1 MKKNTTYSLVT
12 FLFAI
17 VLLSSLNSCVT
28 AKKLTY
34 FNNIVRDSTSVIQI
48 NKLET
53 VIANNDL
60 LSINISTPDAA
71 TTSIL
76 NSQFAI
82 NESQAQGGVS
92 GYLVDEKGVIKIP
105 LIGTIKAAGLTKS
118 QLAASITS
126 TLLSKKVAID
136 PIVNVRLINFKVTVL
151 GEVTRPGVFP
161 APNERMTLPEALGL
175 AGDLSPYGKRNN
187 VLLIREIGGKRIYKR
202 FSLNKDQLFDP
213 EIYNLQNQDII
224 YVEPNDARAAAGDRT
239 TQLLPIFFSAASLLL
254 VIYTQFIR

>member
-1 MKKNTTYSLVT
+1 MKKNITYSLLT

-17 VLLSSLNSCVT
+17 VLLSSLNSCIN

-34 FNNIVRDSTSVIQI
+34 FNNIVKDSTAVIQI

-53 VIANNDL
+53 VISNSDI
-60 LSINISTPDAA
+60 LSINISTPDA
-71 TTSIL
+71 TTTGIL

-82 NESQAQGGVS
+82 NESQGQGGAS
-92 GYLVDEKGVIKIP
+92 GYLVDEKGVIKMP

-126 TLLSKKVAID
+126 IILSKKIAID
-136 PIVNVRLINFKVTVL
+136 PIVNIRIINFKVTVL
-151 GEVTRPGVFP
+151 GEVTHPGVFP
-161 APNERMTLPEALGL
+161 APNEHMTLPEALGL

-187 VLLIREIGGKRIYKR
+187 VLLIREVGGKRIYKR
-202 FSLNKDQLFDP
+202 FSLNNDQLFDP

-224 YVEPNDARAAAGDRT
+224 YIEPNNARAAIGDRT
-239 TQLLPIFFSAASLLL
+239 TQLLPIFFSTVSLLL